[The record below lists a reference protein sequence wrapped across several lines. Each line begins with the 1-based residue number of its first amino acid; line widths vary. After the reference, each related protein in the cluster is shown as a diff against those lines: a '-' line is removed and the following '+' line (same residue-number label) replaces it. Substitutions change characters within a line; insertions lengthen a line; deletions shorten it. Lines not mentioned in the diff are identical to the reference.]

1 MADPLIDDVRL
12 PEELREPRSAGPA
25 SLPPIAQPAGNT
37 APSATDDRRR
47 VQRVQAAALVILATA
62 AVLCLMYLAK
72 LVLVVVLT
80 AVLMAFVLAP
90 VVDGLANFRIPRS
103 LGAFLA
109 VALLVITVAT
119 VSYLSYARALD
130 FLSQMPEYRTKIAAH
145 RQRNQACR
153 RSGSTRPPTR

>member
-1 MADPLIDDVRL
+1 MADPLIDDVGS
-12 PEELREPRSAGPA
+12 PEELTALSRGATASVPLTQRPTGDEPARAR
-25 SLPPIAQPAGNT
+25 
-37 APSATDDRRR
+37 DDRRH

-62 AVLCLMYLAK
+62 AVLCLMYVAK

-90 VVDGLANFRIPRS
+90 VVDGLASFRIPRS

-109 VALLVITVAT
+109 VAMLVITVAT

-130 FLSQMPEYRTKIAAH
+130 FLSQMPEYRIKLQHIVYEIRA
-145 RQRNQACR
+145 QAER
-153 RSGSTRPPTR
+153 FEKS